1 MSNISVNFLNTPS
14 GLDAMQ
20 NRAASNN
27 AADDQN
33 AATFAD
39 LLSAAPAA
47 DFKSKIKDL
56 PEFQQQQI
64 QEGLK
69 KYADSLDGALDA
81 LNAVPEPPQLDM
93 SRLQENAYGE
103 EYSKQAQEYT
113 QKFGA
118 AISKTQEAV
127 DAGIALL
134 DTLEGIDP
142 TLAKAPPL
150 PDQGKNMIILMSVLG
165 SSPQEIDRIA
175 NAFGISL

>member
-1 MSNISVNFLNTPS
+1 MSNISVNFLNTAS

-20 NRAASNN
+20 NRAPSNN

-33 AATFAD
+33 AATFTD

-47 DFKSKIKDL
+47 DFESKIKDL
-56 PEFQQQQI
+56 LEFQQQI
-64 QEGLK
+64 QEGQK
-69 KYADSLDGALDA
+69 KFADSLDGALDA

-93 SRLQENAYGE
+93 NRLQENAYVE

-150 PDQGKNMIILMSVLG
+150 PDLGKNMIILMSVLG

-175 NAFGISL
+175 KAFGISL